1 MDAAGLRG
9 RAAAQMDGAG
19 LRGRRAFGP
28 ARGAGRLSALPP
40 SAGVEAV
47 AATRAAQQQSA
58 AQPLAVV
65 AAAAKAP
72 ARAAKQVAS
81 TSAAP
86 PPLAGLAAVPQPALA
101 AAAAAAA
108 LALALGV
115 KRIFDTPSR
124 AYDNNVGTE
133 YDAWTEEGARAR
145 GRARRPFAFLFI
157 CVLAGAAPAAAGAP
171 CRQTRRPMRRCAGV
185 AGRASIAHA
194 TPAASVP
201 P

>member
-40 SAGVEAV
+40 TAAVEVV
-47 AATRAAQQQSA
+47 AATRAAQQHA
-58 AQPLAVV
+58 AQPLAMV

-72 ARAAKQVAS
+72 ARAVKQVAS
-81 TSAAP
+81 TSVAP
-86 PPLAGLAAVPQPALA
+86 APAGLAAVPQTALA

-145 GRARRPFAFLFI
+145 GRARRPFAFLFP
-157 CVLAGAAPAAAGAP
+157 CCCFLGLLCPPPPALPAA
-171 CRQTRRPMRRCAGV
+171 RRGVRCGDAL
-185 AGRASIAHA
+185 A
-194 TPAASVP
+194 
-201 P
+201 